1 MGRFAHLRCARP
13 RPDRIFCYFGHN
25 LVYTLLPTLSEQD
38 VKRIH
43 EYSLDVLE
51 NVGIDYKT
59 PRALEILEERGCQ
72 VDFSRTWASI
82 PPDLVEWAIEQA
94 PRNVLLAARD
104 PDRDVLLDGTR
115 SHHTTDSQGT
125 QAIDFKTGEIHD
137 SCADDLHKMLLFAD
151 ALDKVE
157 IVNVTVSA
165 SDIPAHLRTIYHF
178 AQAFSL
184 TSKPVR
190 TGVLNAAQ
198 VPFLVELVKAV
209 TGSDTFRPIFSAV
222 DCTISPLM
230 HDGPMTEACIE
241 LAKLNVPIMIY
252 PMPLAGGTSP
262 VTLGGTMLM
271 HNIEFLS
278 GLVLL
283 QSANP
288 GAPVIYGT
296 GSSQLDMRTG
306 RYGGSADGY
315 GVGAGLITLA
325 RFYDLPANL
334 WGMSTKSKQ
343 LDAQYGYEALAGT
356 MLAYLAGADEIYS
369 HGLLG
374 AAQILSLEKLVLDN
388 HIIHQIETMLAP
400 IRLDDQHLQVD
411 LIKDVGVGGEF
422 LTKRE
427 TLKYTRAEYVPMW
440 PPHGENLLETIRA
453 EAQDILENHAP
464 TPLPDG
470 AVEHIEAILSEA
482 DQALLV

>member
-1 MGRFAHLRCARP
+1 
-13 RPDRIFCYFGHN
+13 
-25 LVYTLLPTLSEQD
+25 VYSLQPTMSERD

-43 EYSLDVLE
+43 EHSLDVLE

-72 VDFSRTWASI
+72 VDYSRNWASV
-82 PPDLVEWAIEQA
+82 PPDLVEWAIAES

-104 PDRDVLLDGTR
+104 PERNVLLDGTR

-125 QAIDFKTGEIHD
+125 QAMDFATGELHD
-137 SCADDLHKMLLFAD
+137 SCADDLDKMLLFAD
-151 ALDKVE
+151 ALDKIE

-178 AQAFSL
+178 SQAFSQ

-190 TGVLNAAQ
+190 TGVLHADQ

-230 HDGPMTEACIE
+230 NDGPMTEACIE
-241 LAKLNVPIMIY
+241 LARLNVPIMIY

-278 GLVLL
+278 GLVLV

-315 GVGAGLITLA
+315 GVGAGLINLA

-374 AAQILSLEKLVLDN
+374 AAQIFSLDKMVLDN
-388 HIIHQIETMLAP
+388 QIIHQIEAMLTP
-400 IRLDDQHLQVD
+400 IDLDDEHLQVD
-411 LIKDVGVGGEF
+411 LIKRVGVGGEF
-422 LTKRE
+422 LTQRE
-427 TLKYTRAEYVPMW
+427 TLKYTRQEYIPMW
-440 PPHGENLLETIRA
+440 PPHGADLLSMIHA
-453 EAQDILENHAP
+453 EAQEILENHTP
-464 TPLPDG
+464 PPLPDG
-470 AVEHIEAILSEA
+470 AEARMREILQEA
-482 DQALLV
+482 DQALAS

>member
-1 MGRFAHLRCARP
+1 MLSLKPA
-13 RPDRIFCYFGHN
+13 
-25 LVYTLLPTLSEQD
+25 LSEQD

-43 EYSLDVLE
+43 VRSLDTLQT
-51 NVGIDYKT
+51 VGIDYKT
-59 PRALEILEERGCQ
+59 PKALEILEEKGCQ
-72 VDFSRTWASI
+72 VDYDRNWASI
-82 PPDLVEWAIEQA
+82 HPDIVEWSIDQA
-94 PRNVLLAARD
+94 PRDVLLAARES
-104 PDRDVLLDGTR
+104 DRDVLLNGSQ

-125 QAIDFKTGEIHD
+125 QAIDFETGELHD
-137 SCADDLHKMLLFAD
+137 SCADDLDRMLLLAD
-151 ALDKVE
+151 ALDKVK

-190 TGVLNAAQ
+190 TGVLNARQ

-209 TGSDTFRPIFSAV
+209 TASDAFRPIFSVV

-241 LAKLNVPIMIY
+241 LARLNVPIMVY

-278 GLVLL
+278 GLVLF
-283 QSANP
+283 QCANP

-306 RYGGSADGY
+306 RYGGGADGF
-315 GVGAGLITLA
+315 GAGVSLINLA
-325 RFYDLPANL
+325 QFYDLPANL

-374 AAQILSLEKLVLDN
+374 AAQILSLDKLVLDN
-388 HIIHQIETMLAP
+388 HIIHQIEAMLAP
-400 IRLDDQHLQVD
+400 INLDDAHLQAD
-411 LIKDVGVGGEF
+411 LIKQVGVGGEF

-427 TLKYTRAEYVPMW
+427 TLKFTRKEYIPMW
-440 PPHGENLLETIRA
+440 PPQNLNLMDVIHA
-453 EAQDILENHAP
+453 EAREILENHTPA
-464 TPLPDG
+464 PLPAG
-470 AVEHIEAILSEA
+470 AEVRIQEILVEA
-482 DQALLV
+482 DKAFVDL